1 VTTQLNNPDVAP
13 IPATKDDGAADDASI
28 VSLCDEVVAAIT
40 NINSP
45 DGPVNRAEAVCESD
59 AAIEEAR
66 QHQAGIIDRLECL
79 AAVIPDRVAVSE
91 DELAAKVRA
100 LDALTSVASW
110 DRESLRTL
118 RVSIGRDC
126 ERMTKHFKE
135 VSSPR
140 PHRSSWGTRRYG
152 S

>member
-1 VTTQLNNPDVAP
+1 MTSQLSKPDVAP
-13 IPATKDDGAADDASI
+13 IPATKDDVAADDASI

-45 DGPVNRAEAVCESD
+45 DGPLNRAEAGRVSE

-66 QHQAGIIDRLECL
+66 QQQAGIIDRLECL
-79 AAVIPDRVAVSE
+79 AAVIPERVAISE
-91 DELAAKVRA
+91 DEVAAKVRA

-110 DRESLRTL
+110 DRESLRVL

-126 ERMTKHFKE
+126 GEMAMASKE
-135 VSSPR
+135 VSPPR
-140 PHRSSWGTRRYG
+140 PHRPSWGTRRYG